1 MKKVMSIFLA
11 VLMTLSCA
19 VPAFAADGSV
29 NVSFVGASDNL
40 LKDEDGTPA
49 YMFVKSKMG
58 AVDFVLDENGVY
70 VYDGDCY
77 RAYYNLRSSE
87 LEKYPDR
94 YSPVEMTNTSV
105 ESGSVL
111 TFQVLTNRIYNAATV
126 AVFVNGEQIRLNDN
140 SEYSVIADRD
150 LVINVAEVNEN
161 NEPSL
166 LKNHYSV
173 TWESGDGYRI
183 RTLNNENYKL
193 IYYGGE
199 FYFRVKTLKGYSASG
214 MSVKVLRN
222 IGAFEKLPEEMGTAM
237 ALIGKAEA
245 LASYGTDAEGYR
257 LYKISDI
264 TSDCRIYV
272 TGVRQEQ
279 SAGIMATLKRILRMI
294 LSILGIKVPSLEE
307 AMADHKVTVD
317 TSAAGTVSYEVICSG
332 AVNVNSG
339 SFLVLNGDT
348 ATVKVKAKTPGG
360 AIVTWNPGNE
370 DGSKY
375 QATWIAAYDY
385 LNGETYYEAVFNVEN
400 ITADTVIAIR
410 ER

>member
-11 VLMTLSCA
+11 VLMTLACA

-29 NVSFVGASDNL
+29 NVSFVGASDSL
-40 LKDEDGTPA
+40 LKDEDGTTA
-49 YMFVKSKMG
+49 YKFVKSSMG
-58 AVDFVLDENGVY
+58 NVDFVLDENGLY
-70 VYDGDCY
+70 VYDGDCF
-77 RAYYNLRSSE
+77 RTYYNVRSEE
-87 LEKYPDR
+87 LTRYPDR
-94 YSPVEMTNTSV
+94 YSPVEMTNGSV
-105 ESGSVL
+105 ESGTVL
-111 TFQVLTNRIYNAATV
+111 SFRVLTNRIYNAATV
-126 AVFVNGEQIRLNDN
+126 AVFVNGEQIQAN
-140 SEYSVIADRD
+140 EYYEYTVVADRD
-150 LVINVAEVNEN
+150 LVINVAEFNEN

-173 TWESGDGYRI
+173 TWQSGDGYRI
-183 RTLNNENYKL
+183 RTLDNENYRL

-199 FYFRVKTLKGYSASG
+199 FYFRVKALKGYSSSG

-222 IGAFEKLPEEMGTAM
+222 SGDLEQMPEELGTAM
-237 ALIGKAEA
+237 ALIGKAET

-264 TSDCRIYV
+264 TSDCKLYV

-279 SAGIMATLKRILRMI
+279 SAGVMATLKRILRMI
-294 LSILGIKVPSLEE
+294 LSMLGIKVPALEE
-307 AMADHKVTVD
+307 KMADYQVTVD
-317 TSAAGTVSYEVICSG
+317 TSMAGDVTYEVVCSG

-339 SFLVLNGDT
+339 SFLVLSGDT

-360 AIVTWNPGNE
+360 AIVSWTPGNE

-400 ITADTVIAIR
+400 ITTDTVIKIAAR
-410 ER
+410 